1 MDEAL
6 AISLGILLIMVILI
20 VAVLILEKLW

>member
-20 VAVLILEKLW
+20 AAVLILEKLW